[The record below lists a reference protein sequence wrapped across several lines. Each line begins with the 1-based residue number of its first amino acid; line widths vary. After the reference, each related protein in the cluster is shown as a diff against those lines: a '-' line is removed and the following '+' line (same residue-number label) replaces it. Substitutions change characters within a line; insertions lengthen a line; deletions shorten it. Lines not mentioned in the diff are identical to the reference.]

1 VRDIESRL
9 AKAEAAVLLVT
20 NHAQR
25 QRQLLSNLER
35 DGPEDAASRARAVL
49 RTMEKGLQ
57 LVIEARDR
65 LKDKAVG
72 GDNRQAGR

>member
-9 AKAEAAVLLVT
+9 ARAEAAVLLVT
-20 NHAQR
+20 SHAQR
-25 QRQLLSNLER
+25 QQQLLSELER

-49 RTMEKGLQ
+49 RTMEKGLE

-65 LKDKAVG
+65 LKDKLMQGVSG
-72 GDNRQAGR
+72 CG